1 METGA
6 TLEGRKMNADQ
17 IKAVLESHRKWGNN
31 EGGERAN
38 LSGVNLS
45 GANLSRANL
54 YRADLYLADLS
65 GANLNRANLS
75 GANLTR
81 ANLSGANLS
90 RANLSGA
97 DLYLADLSGADLSRA
112 GFCGATGNLTN
123 LKSIFLD
130 TYQITYTAEM
140 IQIGCQQHPI
150 ADWLGFSD
158 AEIKAMDGEKA
169 LDWWKKYK
177 PLLMQIIE
185 LSPAEPTKSESAEGA
200 NNVNN

>member
-54 YRADLYLADLS
+54 YR
-65 GANLNRANLS
+65 
-75 GANLTR
+75 
-81 ANLSGANLS
+81 
-90 RANLSGA
+90 A

>member
-1 METGA
+1 
-6 TLEGRKMNADQ
+6 MNADQ

-65 GANLNRANLS
+65 GANL
-75 GANLTR
+75 TR

-90 RANLSGA
+90 RANLCRA